1 MHSKE
6 NLNDLEMSKKR
17 DHKIMIT
24 DEAIAKVP
32 YIRYQE
38 IPKKEYP
45 ILQGLAKEILT
56 ISKEQNNSNEVALT
70 YSLESENL
78 IANGQHYIG
87 ISLGNEHS
95 VDPLAHPTAYHLV
108 NSTSD
113 CVVVSLHNHPSLSKI
128 SLADVQFFLFYAS
141 VKMMVVVT
149 NLGSISY
156 IVKTSKYNRDK
167 AIKIAKEALTIEHKV
182 ENIKGYQEA
191 AKYFLKNCHKAG
203 IIYEDR

>member
-1 MHSKE
+1 MA
-6 NLNDLEMSKKR
+6 KKR
-17 DHKIMIT
+17 DHKIIIT

-38 IPKKEYP
+38 IPEKEYS
-45 ILQGLAKEILT
+45 ILQGFAKEILI

-70 YSLESENL
+70 YSLESEDL
-78 IANGQHYIG
+78 IAKGKDYIG

-113 CVVVSLHNHPSLSKI
+113 CVIVLLHNHPSLSKI
-128 SLADVQFFLFYAS
+128 SLADIQFFLFYDT
-141 VKMMVVVT
+141 VKMMVIVT

-156 IVKTSKYNRDK
+156 IIKSSKYNREE
-167 AIKIAKEALTIEHKV
+167 AIRIAKEAV
-182 ENIKGYQEA
+182 EMEGKAKNLKGYQEA
-191 AKYFLKNCHKAG
+191 VKYFLKNCHRTG